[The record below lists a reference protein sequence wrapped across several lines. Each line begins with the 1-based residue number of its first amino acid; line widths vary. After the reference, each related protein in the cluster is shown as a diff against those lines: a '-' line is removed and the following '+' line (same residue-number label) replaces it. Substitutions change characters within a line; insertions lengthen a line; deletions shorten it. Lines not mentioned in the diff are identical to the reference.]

1 MLENE
6 IKYFQ
11 QLYDQLRFPI
21 EIINEHG
28 KIIYINEAFS
38 LQWGYSIEELTEY
51 CIFDDPEIKQNGFDL
66 IIKKSLYENKF
77 GSSDNFSD
85 TLLKNK
91 EEAVPLLRT
100 GIFGSQLA
108 GEKFAVLFHE
118 DQTERILAEEEVKKA
133 RDAGKE
139 AERLKNT
146 FLNVLSHELRTPLNI
161 ILGYTSIIR
170 ESMRDKMSVEDKI
183 YLDNLYSGSE
193 RLNKSITQMLEF
205 AQIEAGSYT
214 LHTEVLDLITTLQTA
229 ISSIKKQAAEKYI
242 DIKTDFPAE
251 PILVEVDMH
260 CLENAVKNILT
271 NAVKFTNKGFVEIET
286 KILEER
292 DLAIC
297 KIRDTGIGIS
307 TEYLDHIFQPFSQED
322 LNIGRNYEGNGLGL
336 ALAKKYIEK
345 LGGSLLVDSIK
356 GVGTTFTFT
365 LPLSSTMKKPVFTA
379 DHSFNQ
385 SGILILDET
394 GETSDLIKAFLKKEF
409 LITTHDLRN
418 FKIDSLKEHNFGVVI
433 FDVNKNFWQ
442 QGIIIC
448 KDIKTNDPMNRPVI
462 IISSEFMEER
472 ISKFIE
478 AGADKYLI
486 KPFTKNELVQAL
498 KEVMQ
503 NQSLKPDG
511 SFLK

>member
-6 IKYFQ
+6 LKYFQ

-21 EIINEHG
+21 EVVNEQG

-38 LQWGYSIEELTEY
+38 LQWGYSIEELKEY
-51 CIFDDPEIKQNGFDL
+51 SIFDDPEIKQNSFDL
-66 IIKKSLYENKF
+66 IIKKSLNENKF
-77 GSSDNFSD
+77 GSCDNFSD
-85 TLLKNK
+85 SLLKNK

-100 GIFGSQLA
+100 GIFGSQLS

-118 DQTERILAEEEVKKA
+118 DQTERILAEEEVTKA

-170 ESMRDKMSVEDKI
+170 ENMRDKMSVEDKI
-183 YLDNLYSGSE
+183 YLDNLYSGSD
-193 RLNKSITQMLEF
+193 RLNKSITHMLEF

-214 LHTEVLDLITTLQTA
+214 LHVEVLDLISTLHNS
-229 ISSIKKQAAEKYI
+229 INLIKKQASEKNI
-242 DIKTDFPAE
+242 DIKSDFPAK
-251 PILVEVDMH
+251 PILVEVDTH
-260 CLENAVKNILT
+260 CLENAINNILA
-271 NAVKFTNKGFVEIET
+271 NAVKFTNRGFVEIET
-286 KILEER
+286 NVLEER

-336 ALAKKYIEK
+336 ALAKKCIEK

-365 LPLSSTMKKPVFTA
+365 LPLSSTMKKPVIAA
-379 DHSFNQ
+379 DFAFNQ
-385 SGILILDET
+385 SDILILDET
-394 GETSDLIKAFLKKEF
+394 GEISDLIKAFLKKEF
-409 LITTHDLRN
+409 AIVTHDLRN
-418 FKIDSLKEHNFGVVI
+418 FKIDFLKETNFGVVI
-433 FDVNKNFWQ
+433 FNVSKNFWQ

-448 KDIKTNDPMNRPVI
+448 KDIKTNDPMRRPVI

-472 ISKFIE
+472 ISKFME

-486 KPFTKNELVQAL
+486 KPFTKNELVEAL
-498 KEVMQ
+498 KEVTQ
-503 NQSLKPDG
+503 TQSINRDESL
-511 SFLK
+511 